1 MLTHGT
7 HLLLNSR
14 VFPKPSGIWLEW
26 YLKKFLLLEGLDV
39 LDMSMHCWETL
50 QGMAFLCLW
59 SRMRRGRRIQLE
71 QGSHFPRVQPAL
83 MPGLG
88 VEAAPVT

>member
-1 MLTHGT
+1 M
-7 HLLLNSR
+7 
-14 VFPKPSGIWLEW
+14 
-26 YLKKFLLLEGLDV
+26 

-59 SRMRRGRRIQLE
+59 SRMRRGRRTQLE